1 MVGRVRIITSVCG
14 GLAMIVPYL
23 FFLTEWT
30 KSSYRT
36 FVNKGKRKGR
46 LQSSR
51 PYAKVARRFTLEG
64 GFHEGLALLRVL
76 PPNLIKEPYP
86 VVSLL
91 NISTP

>member
-1 MVGRVRIITSVCG
+1 MRFWIIDRS
-14 GLAMIVPYL
+14 YDD
-23 FFLTEWT
+23 FFNRLTP
-30 KSSYRT
+30 YRT